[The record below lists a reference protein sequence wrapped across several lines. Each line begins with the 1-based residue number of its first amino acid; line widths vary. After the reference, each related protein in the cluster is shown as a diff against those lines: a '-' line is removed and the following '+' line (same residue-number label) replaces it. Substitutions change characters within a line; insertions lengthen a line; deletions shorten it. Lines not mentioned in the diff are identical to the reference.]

1 LKRIPPAL
9 VYQEV
14 ASEGQIVWARNLL
27 FLGLVG
33 SGVLF
38 LGANLFP
45 PAVPGRSADFDP
57 AAAEAADFR
66 AAVKQVNTAV
76 HRQWTRHELRPAPKA
91 SDLAIARR
99 LSLALTGTIPSLQE
113 IRQFEAQPKGQR
125 IAWYLAGIFQDRRYA
140 DYLAERLAR
149 AFVGTEDGPFLIFR
163 RRRLVAWLSDELHA
177 NRPYDQVVRELIGA
191 NGLWTD
197 QPASNFLTVTSEANK
212 NNQPNANRLASR
224 VTRAFLGVRLDCAQ
238 CHNHPFEPRWKQS
251 TFQGLA
257 AFFGQTRLGLTGI
270 HDDDKDYAIENRKT
284 GKPELIKPGV
294 PFLSELLPPG
304 GSRRER
310 LAHWI
315 THPNNPYF
323 ARATVNRVWAL
334 LFGRPLVDPIDDL
347 ADAADAEVLNLLAA
361 DFAGHNYDLQRL
373 VRVIA
378 ASDVFQRASAAG
390 HRITVEHES
399 YGAVFPLTRLRPEQ
413 VVGSVLQ
420 AASLET
426 INQQSHIIM
435 KILRSLREKEFVKR
449 YGDTGEDEFAGRG
462 ETIPQRLLLMNGNLV
477 KETTRKSLFNA
488 ATRIGWLASDDR
500 RAVETA
506 YLVLL
511 TRRPTPR
518 EMTHFLRRLAGTHG
532 EERSQRMEDI
542 FWVLINS
549 TEFSWNH

>member
-1 LKRIPPAL
+1 
-9 VYQEV
+9 
-14 ASEGQIVWARNLL
+14 VWARNLL

-45 PAVPGRSADFDP
+45 PSLPGRTVAFDP
-57 AAAEAADFR
+57 AAYEGADFR
-66 AAVKQVNTAV
+66 PTVRQVNTAIR
-76 HRQWTRHELRPAPKA
+76 RQWTRHALRPAPKA
-91 SDLAIARR
+91 RDLAIARR

-140 DYLAERLAR
+140 DYFAERLAR

-163 RRRLVAWLSDELHA
+163 RRRLVAWVSDELHA
-177 NRPYDQVVRELIGA
+177 NRPYDQIVRELITA

-197 QPASNFLTVTSEANK
+197 QPATNFLTVTANANK
-212 NNQPNANRLASR
+212 GNQPNANRLASR
-224 VTRAFLGVRLDCAQ
+224 VSRAFLGIRLDCAQ
-238 CHNHPFEPRWKQS
+238 CHNHPFEPRWKQT

-257 AFFGQTRLGLTGI
+257 AFFGQTRLGFIGI
-270 HDDDKDYAIENRKT
+270 HDKETEYAIENRKT
-284 GKPELIKPGV
+284 GRPEVIKPGV
-294 PFLSELLPPG
+294 PFHSELLPPD

-334 LFGRPLVDPIDDL
+334 LFGRSLVDPIDDL
-347 ADAADAEVLNLLAA
+347 ADAADVEVLNLLAA
-361 DFAGHNYDLQRL
+361 DFAGNNYDLQRL
-373 VRVIA
+373 VWVIV
-378 ASDVFQRASAAG
+378 ASDVFQRDNAAG
-390 HRITVEHES
+390 RQITEGHET
-399 YGAVFPLTRLRPEQ
+399 YGAAFPLTRLRPEQ

-426 INQQSHIIM
+426 INQQSHIIT

-449 YGDTGEDEFAGRG
+449 YGDAGEDEFAGRG
-462 ETIPQRLLLMNGNLV
+462 ETIPQRLLLMNGILV
-477 KETTRKSLFNA
+477 KQTTKKSLFNA
-488 ATRIGWLASDDR
+488 ATRIGWLAPDDR

-511 TRRPTPR
+511 TRRPTAR
-518 EMTHFLRRLAGTHG
+518 EMAHFRGRLAGTHG
-532 EERSQRMEDI
+532 EERSQRMEDL